1 MNVELKRLMRHQ
13 RYIIERDSARG
24 VLHYGSEEELYNMS
38 PYGLYEYEQ
47 EQQEAEYRALLRKAM
62 YMALNDLQEWNSH
75 WYELVTEYYLS
86 EPRLTLEQVGERYG
100 VSRQAVTKSIRKGMM
115 VLRCHANM
123 HLAELL
129 NK

>member
-13 RYIIERDSARG
+13 RYIIERDSAKG
-24 VLHYGSEEELYNMS
+24 VLHYGSEEELYKMS

-62 YMALNDLQEWNSH
+62 YMALSDLQEWNPH

-86 EPRLTLEQVGERYG
+86 EPRPTLEQVGG
-100 VSRQAVTKSIRKGMM
+100 TVSHGRR
-115 VLRCHANM
+115 
-123 HLAELL
+123 
-129 NK
+129 